1 MKFNITIGELEDTL
15 YEFSVFIEYIDLR
28 WLSCSR
34 ILVKIQMCQG
44 KNSRDLVLAC
54 RAVVDTAYNWLFD
67 SNNNNN
73 NSNNDNYK

>member
-28 WLSCSR
+28 WLSCSQNPN
-34 ILVKIQMCQG
+34 VSTEG

-54 RAVVDTAYNWLFD
+54 RAVVDTAYN
-67 SNNNNN
+67 
-73 NSNNDNYK
+73 

>member
-1 MKFNITIGELEDTL
+1 MKFNVTIGELEDKL
-15 YEFSVFIEYIDLR
+15 YEFSVFIKYIDLR

-34 ILVKIQMCQG
+34 ILVKIQMCQR

-73 NSNNDNYK
+73 SNNDNNK

>member
-54 RAVVDTAYNWLFD
+54 RAC
-67 SNNNNN
+67 
-73 NSNNDNYK
+73 